1 MTRKRFV
8 KLLMARGFSR
18 NQANQTAKVSMLRHG
33 SYELA
38 YIAWSLG
45 ITKVPDAFRNFS
57 RALSNLVTAAT
68 ARISELTEALHDNQ
82 TL

>member
-8 KLLMARGFSR
+8 KLLMANGFSR
-18 NQANQTAKVSMLRHG
+18 NQANQTAKSFVLRYG

-57 RALSNLVTAAT
+57 RALSKLIVAAT
-68 ARISELTEALHDNQ
+68 VAISKTTELLHENQ